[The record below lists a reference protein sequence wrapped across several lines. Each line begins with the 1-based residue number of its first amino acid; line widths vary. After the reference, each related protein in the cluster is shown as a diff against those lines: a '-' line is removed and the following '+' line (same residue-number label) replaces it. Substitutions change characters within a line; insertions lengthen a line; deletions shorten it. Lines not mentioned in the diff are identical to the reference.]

1 MNIIQIGVLG
11 IAGALLA
18 IQLKQQKAEF
28 SIYLCVGISLL
39 IFLSIFNYLEVI
51 IETMREVA
59 ATINLDNTYI
69 TTLLKML
76 GVTYVAEFASGICK
90 DAGYQTIASQIEIF
104 SKLTILVL
112 SLPILVALLQTI
124 QNFLA

>member
-1 MNIIQIGVLG
+1 MNIVQIGILG
-11 IAGALLA
+11 IAGAVLA
-18 IQLKQQKAEF
+18 IQLKQSKAEF
-28 SIYLCVGISLL
+28 SIYLCIGISLL
-39 IFLSIFNYLEVI
+39 IFFSIFNYLEVI
-51 IETMREVA
+51 IETMGEVA
-59 ATINLDNTYI
+59 ASINLNHTYI

-112 SLPILVALLQTI
+112 SLPILVALLNTI
-124 QNFLA
+124 QNFLG

>member
-1 MNIIQIGVLG
+1 MNIVQIGILG
-11 IAGALLA
+11 IAGAVFA
-18 IQLKQQKAEF
+18 IQLKQTKAEF
-28 SIYLCVGISLL
+28 AIYLCVGVGIL
-39 IFLSIFNYLEVI
+39 IFFSIFHYLEAI

-59 ATINLDNTYI
+59 DSIHLNNVYV

-76 GVTYVAEFASGICK
+76 GVTYVAEFAAGICK

-112 SLPILVALLQTI
+112 SLPILVALLNTI
-124 QNFLA
+124 QSFLS

>member
-1 MNIIQIGVLG
+1 MNIVQIGILG

-39 IFLSIFNYLEVI
+39 IFFSIFNYLEVI
-51 IETMREVA
+51 IETMHEVA
-59 ATINLDNTYI
+59 ASINLDNTYI
-69 TTLLKML
+69 MTLLKML
-76 GVTYVAEFASGICK
+76 GVTYVAEFSSGICK

>member
-1 MNIIQIGVLG
+1 M
-11 IAGALLA
+11 
-18 IQLKQQKAEF
+18 
-28 SIYLCVGISLL
+28 
-39 IFLSIFNYLEVI
+39 
-51 IETMREVA
+51 A
-59 ATINLDNTYI
+59 ATINVDNTYI
-69 TTLLKML
+69 MTLLKML
-76 GVTYVAEFASGICK
+76 GVTYVAEFSSGICK

>member
-1 MNIIQIGVLG
+1 MNIVQIGVLG

-39 IFLSIFNYLEVI
+39 IFFSIFNYLEII
-51 IETMREVA
+51 IETMQEVA
-59 ATINLDNTYI
+59 ATINLDNKYI

-76 GVTYVAEFASGICK
+76 GVTYVAEFASSICK
-90 DAGYQTIASQIEIF
+90 DCGYNAIATQIEIF
-104 SKLTILVL
+104 ARISLLVI
-112 SLPILVALLQTI
+112 SLPVVLALLETI
-124 QNFLA
+124 SGL

>member
-1 MNIIQIGVLG
+1 MNIVQIGVLG

-39 IFLSIFNYLEVI
+39 IFFSIFNYLEII
-51 IETMREVA
+51 IETMQEVA
-59 ATINLDNTYI
+59 ATINLDNKYI

-112 SLPILVALLQTI
+112 SLAILVALLQTI

>member
-1 MNIIQIGVLG
+1 MNIVQIGVLG

-28 SIYLCVGISLL
+28 SIYLCVGINLL
-39 IFLSIFNYLEVI
+39 IFFSIFNYLEVI
-51 IETMREVA
+51 IETMHEVA
-59 ATINLDNTYI
+59 STINLDNTYI

-76 GVTYVAEFASGICK
+76 GVTYVAEFSSGICK

>member
-1 MNIIQIGVLG
+1 MNIVQIGVLG

-39 IFLSIFNYLEVI
+39 IFFSIFNYLEII
-51 IETMREVA
+51 IETMQKVA
-59 ATINLDNTYI
+59 ATINLDNKYI

>member
-1 MNIIQIGVLG
+1 MNIVQIGVLG

-39 IFLSIFNYLEVI
+39 IFFSIFNYLEVI
-51 IETMREVA
+51 IETMHEVA
-59 ATINLDNTYI
+59 ATINVDNTYI
-69 TTLLKML
+69 MTLLKML
-76 GVTYVAEFASGICK
+76 GVTYVAEFSSGICK

>member
-1 MNIIQIGVLG
+1 MNIVQIGVLG

-28 SIYLCVGISLL
+28 SIYLCVRISLL
-39 IFLSIFNYLEVI
+39 IFFSIFNYLEII
-51 IETMREVA
+51 IETMQEVA
-59 ATINLDNTYI
+59 APNYLDNKYI

>member
-1 MNIIQIGVLG
+1 MNIVQIGILG
-11 IAGALLA
+11 IAGAVLA
-18 IQLKQQKAEF
+18 IQLKQSKAEF
-28 SIYLCVGISLL
+28 SIYLCIGISLL
-39 IFLSIFNYLEVI
+39 IFFSIFNYLEVI
-51 IETMREVA
+51 IETMGEVA
-59 ATINLDNTYI
+59 ASINLNHTYI

-112 SLPILVALLQTI
+112 SLPILVALLNTI
-124 QNFLA
+124 QDFLG